1 LSRDRNLLSMD
12 PNRFCHHP
20 GGCPVRRRSAFTL
33 IELLVV
39 IAIIA
44 ILIALLVPAVQKVRE
59 AAARLQCTNNLKQI
73 GLALHGYHDTAKAL
87 PPGYC
92 DVAPWPN
99 DDAGPGWGWA
109 SYILPNLEQT
119 ALQRQIN
126 YGLNVGS
133 ATAPIPA
140 VRATVLPIFVCPS
153 DRAVG
158 TFVVTD
164 GGANSWVMAQGSY
177 VACNGNDGVD
187 DNSTPPHTGAFVRG
201 TKGFRFADITDGL
214 SNTFFVGERCS
225 TMALSAWAGVPLNA
239 QVPSVRAPGN
249 YSGGSALVLGHCG
262 PHLPNDSIVTDAD
275 AMSSAHLAG
284 VQFLMGDGS
293 VRIILN
299 SISQASYDAMATR
312 AGNEVVGSDGF

>member
-1 LSRDRNLLSMD
+1 
-12 PNRFCHHP
+12 
-20 GGCPVRRRSAFTL
+20 
-33 IELLVV
+33 
-39 IAIIA
+39 
-44 ILIALLVPAVQKVRE
+44 LIALLVPAVQKVRE

-73 GLALHGYHDTAKAL
+73 GIALHGYHDTMKAL

-92 DVAPWPN
+92 DIAPWPN

-126 YGLNVGS
+126 YSLNVGS
-133 ATAPIPA
+133 GTAPIPA
-140 VRATVLPIFVCPS
+140 VRATILPIFVCPS
-153 DRAVG
+153 DPRTG
-158 TFVVTD
+158 TFTVTD
-164 GGANSWVMAQGSY
+164 GGANSWVMAAGSY

-225 TMALSAWAGVPLNA
+225 TMSLSAWAGVPLNA

-249 YSGGSALVLGHCG
+249 SSGGSALVMGHCG
-262 PHLPNDSIVTDAD
+262 PHLPNDNIVTDAD
-275 AMSSAHLAG
+275 AMSSAHIAG

-293 VRIILN
+293 VRIIVN
-299 SISQASYDAMATR
+299 SISQTTYDALATR
-312 AGNEVVGSDGF
+312 AGNEVVGSDGY